1 LQKFLRMGRIKRFN
15 LQKLIEQAN
24 AKYFFETGT
33 WKGDGLAYASKYDFN
48 KLYSSEIISSVAQKA
63 IERFKSDDR
72 VVIVNDTS
80 VDALKKYNQ
89 EIKGNCIYW
98 LDAHFP
104 GAEEGLNGYN
114 EFQDENVKLPLQKEL
129 EIISERKNTYSDIIL
144 IDDLRIYE
152 TGAFESGN
160 LPENVLPPSIR
171 TTKFA
176 YTLFGD
182 THNIL
187 KSFRDEGY
195 MYILPKNLAHLS
207 GLKTLLYSVQDQL
220 LKKII

>member
-1 LQKFLRMGRIKRFN
+1 MGRIKRFN
-15 LQKLIEQAN
+15 LQKFIDQAN

-33 WKGDGLAYASKYDFN
+33 WKGDGLAYASKYGFK
-48 KLYSSEIISSVAQKA
+48 KLYSSEIIPSVAQKA
-63 IERFKSDDR
+63 IERFKNDNR
-72 VVIVNDTS
+72 VVIINDTS
-80 VDALKKYNQ
+80 IDALKKYNQ
-89 EIKGNCIYW
+89 EIKGSCIYW

-104 GAEEGLNGYN
+104 GAEEGLNDYN

-152 TGAFESGN
+152 TGTFESGN

-171 TTKFA
+171 TIQFA

-187 KSFRDEGY
+187 KSFKDEGY
-195 MYILPKNLAHLS
+195 MYILPKNLTNLN
-207 GLKTLLYSVQDQL
+207 GWRTLLYKVQNQL